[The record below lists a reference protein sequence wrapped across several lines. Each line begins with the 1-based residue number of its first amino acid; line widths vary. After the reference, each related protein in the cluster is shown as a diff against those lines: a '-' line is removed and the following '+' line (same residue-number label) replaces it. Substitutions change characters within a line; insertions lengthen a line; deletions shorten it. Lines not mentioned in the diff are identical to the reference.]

1 MIRKAFLMSVNPTAH
16 EEYRRRHDA
25 IWPELKSVLSGHGAR
40 NYSIWLDRKR
50 SLLFGY
56 VEVESA
62 ERWDAIAATDVCR
75 RWWQFMRDIMYA
87 NPDGSP
93 VSEGLEE
100 VFHLD

>member
-16 EEYRRRHDA
+16 DEYRRRHDA
-25 IWPELKSVLSGHGAR
+25 VWPELTAVLAAHGAR
-40 NYSIWLDRKR
+40 NYSIYLDRKR

-56 VEVESA
+56 VEVESPA
-62 ERWDAIAATDVCR
+62 RWEAIATTDACR
-75 RWWQFMRDIMYA
+75 RWWEHMRDIMYA

-93 VSEGLEE
+93 VSEELDE